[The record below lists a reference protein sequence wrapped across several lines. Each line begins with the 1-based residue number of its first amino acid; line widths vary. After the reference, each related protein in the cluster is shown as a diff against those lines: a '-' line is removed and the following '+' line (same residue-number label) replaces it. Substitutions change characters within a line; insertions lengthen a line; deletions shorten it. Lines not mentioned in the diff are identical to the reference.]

1 VAFFLFAALS
11 YLVSVKTTMVS
22 LSFLAVPLSVL
33 FSNYFVSIKRQ
44 IFAEILFILLLA
56 AVVYNQVLFFLQFN
70 SI

>member
-1 VAFFLFAALS
+1 M
-11 YLVSVKTTMVS
+11 VSVKTTMVS